1 MERVLHKNRK
11 NKNKKDIESVIQS
24 VIEEHRVGTEFMESQ
39 KCHLLMPLSP
49 PGLQASPDEASVAFL
64 G

>member
-1 MERVLHKNRK
+1 MERVLQKRK
-11 NKNKKDIESVIQS
+11 KKKKDIKSVIQS
-24 VIEEHRVGTEFMESQ
+24 VIEQRRVGTEFMESQ
-39 KCHLLMPLSP
+39 KCHLLMPPSP